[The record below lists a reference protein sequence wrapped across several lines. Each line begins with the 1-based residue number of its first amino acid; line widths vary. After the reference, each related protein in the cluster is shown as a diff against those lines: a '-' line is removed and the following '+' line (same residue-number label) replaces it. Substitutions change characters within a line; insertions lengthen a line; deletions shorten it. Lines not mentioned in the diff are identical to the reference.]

1 MRTLRKFTAWPA
13 NWRWRNESHRACFHH
28 HNIAGARRLRRI
40 ANASGQRDTGRIAR
54 ESGYNLCR
62 AALSRHSNQAIESE
76 IVARSLDCGPYAA
89 SIAQREAAADAVV
102 NNFANSMQPNRP
114 VTTYCNPIGNGM
126 NCRSY

>member
-1 MRTLRKFTAWPA
+1 MKTLAIAIMVAALAMILTGCAGSPMRVGNETPA
-13 NWRWRNESHRACFHH
+13 E
-28 HNIAGARRLRRI
+28 L
-40 ANASGQRDTGRIAR
+40 AR

-76 IVARSLDCGPYAA
+76 ISARRLDCGPYAA
-89 SIAQREAAADAVV
+89 SIAQREAAADAAL
-102 NNFANSMQPNRP
+102 NNFANSMQRNRP